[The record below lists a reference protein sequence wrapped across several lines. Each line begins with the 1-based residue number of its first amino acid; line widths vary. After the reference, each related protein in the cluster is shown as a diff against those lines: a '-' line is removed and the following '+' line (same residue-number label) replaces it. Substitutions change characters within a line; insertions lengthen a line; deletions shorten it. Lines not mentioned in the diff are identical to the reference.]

1 MEKLCHHSGKLVAVR
16 AIQFV
21 SKGCVVVFE
30 QKLLSLLGKGH
41 FFPVIA
47 YVDQFI
53 GNQGVCSVQKSGAC
67 GNAVSERLID
77 IFQSPFN

>member
-1 MEKLCHHSGKLVAVR
+1 MKKILFYGIKYGVKIFSGGWD
-16 AIQFV
+16 I
-21 SKGCVVVFE
+21 FE
-30 QKLLSLLGKGH
+30 QNLLSLLGKCH

-53 GNQGVCSVQKSGAC
+53 GNQGVCPVQKSGAC
-67 GNAVSERLID
+67 GNAVSERVID

>member
-1 MEKLCHHSGKLVAVR
+1 MEKLCHHSGKLVAVG
-16 AIQFV
+16 AIHLV

-30 QKLLSLLGKGH
+30 QNLLSLLGKCH

-53 GNQGVCSVQKSGAC
+53 
-67 GNAVSERLID
+67 
-77 IFQSPFN
+77 